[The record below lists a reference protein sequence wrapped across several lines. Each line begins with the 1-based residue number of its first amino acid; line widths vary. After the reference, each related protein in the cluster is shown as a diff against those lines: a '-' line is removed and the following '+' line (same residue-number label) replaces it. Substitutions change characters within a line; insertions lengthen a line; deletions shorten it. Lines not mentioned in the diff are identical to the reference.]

1 MQAFAMLSN
10 FFKTCGWVVMER
22 CMFCA
27 SATALDIDRMKTS
40 TAQTCDIK
48 IELVISFQTWKN
60 IPTLAGFS

>member
-1 MQAFAMLSN
+1 
-10 FFKTCGWVVMER
+10 MER
-22 CMFCA
+22 CMLCA

-60 IPTLAGFS
+60 IPILAGFS